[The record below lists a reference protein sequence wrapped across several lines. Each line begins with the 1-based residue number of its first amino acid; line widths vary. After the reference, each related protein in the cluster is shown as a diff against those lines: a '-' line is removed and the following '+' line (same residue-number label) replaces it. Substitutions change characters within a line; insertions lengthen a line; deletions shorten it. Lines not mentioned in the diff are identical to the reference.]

1 MNVITIYTDGA
12 CANNQSQVNYGGWG
26 AVLTF
31 GEHVK
36 ELYGGQANTT
46 NNRMELI
53 SVIEALKALKTTDKP
68 IKIYSDSAYT
78 VNCFK
83 EKWYVGWLKN
93 GWKNSQKKPVENQD
107 LWMELLDL
115 INAQASV
122 QFFKLK
128 GHLDTATPSEKEKW
142 RKKLEVDNKEHY
154 TTEDFE
160 RLTQMNILADA
171 LANKGIE
178 MAKLKSESSSI

>member
-1 MNVITIYTDGA
+1 MNIITIFTDGA
-12 CANNQSQVNYGGWG
+12 CANNQSSQNYGGWG

-36 ELYGGQANTT
+36 ELYGGEANTT
-46 NNRMELI
+46 NNRMELT
-53 SVIEALKALKTTDKP
+53 SVIEALKALKSNHIP
-68 IKIYSDSAYT
+68 VKIYSDSAYT
-78 VNCFK
+78 VNCFR

-107 LWMELLDL
+107 LWEELLAL
-115 INAQASV
+115 VNSQSHV
-122 QFFKLK
+122 SFYKLK
-128 GHLDTATPSEKEKW
+128 GHLDSASAGEREKW
-142 RKKLEVDNKEHY
+142 RKKLELDNKESY
-154 TTEDFE
+154 SPEDFE

-178 MAKLKSESSSI
+178 LAKTK